1 VIVLFASIIDC
12 FEVIEKINY
21 GAAHGRVRASTKSNG
36 INERYWRRV
45 VFMPEFF
52 GNAPKLRAEIGAG
65 IKAFGQ
71 KKVTLILAYPG
82 NEAVEA
88 KERILTGFMVLPK
101 LS

>member
-1 VIVLFASIIDC
+1 
-12 FEVIEKINY
+12 
-21 GAAHGRVRASTKSNG
+21 
-36 INERYWRRV
+36 
-45 VFMPEFF
+45 MPEFF